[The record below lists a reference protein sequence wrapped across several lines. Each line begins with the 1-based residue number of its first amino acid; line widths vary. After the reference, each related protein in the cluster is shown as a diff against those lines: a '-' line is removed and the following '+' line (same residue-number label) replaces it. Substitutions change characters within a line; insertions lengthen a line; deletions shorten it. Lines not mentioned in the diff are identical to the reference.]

1 MVDRIRASFKKGF
14 PDLTWM
20 DDQTRKAAEDKVTSQ
35 SRFIVHSLREHLF
48 FMALNKSLICQEKVF
63 PMLIVSKCQF

>member
-20 DDQTRKAAEDKVTSQ
+20 DDQTQKAAEDKVRS
-35 SRFIVHSLREHLF
+35 FLVSLYCPQPAR
-48 FMALNKSLICQEKVF
+48 ASVF
-63 PMLIVSKCQF
+63 YGS